1 MSIPDTSPVEDVPE
15 QEPPLAGARP
25 NWWVSLAVV
34 LVCLAVIAT
43 GWVVTKL
50 AVGDGSRPRDL
61 ADGTGPMTVASAP
74 SVEGVDPEDAGTFI
88 GVSTELVESASMFRI
103 TFSVYEIETSG
114 RSGGEGTTES
124 DAARSTGSSGGSTTG
139 ADGTASAGE
148 EGTGAQEPDGAGAAT
163 SGDGGTPEADDAGS
177 PDSDSVLDSDVVEST
192 LGEGQVVYD
201 TGKNPKFEHVFR
213 TPDGARVDRYQ
224 MSAGQLV
231 MTADVGVPGL
241 VVLDPPDEADRY
253 LCSNAFATAHLRE
266 VLSTSTDLTFVGRER
281 VELSGAEETVAH
293 STYLY
298 TGTFTSLRGGYDTT
312 TGDNTLT
319 SVAGTEFR
327 LWIDELGY
335 PRRLV
340 LRSRDGIGETH
351 EFHSFG

>member
-15 QEPPLAGARP
+15 QEPPPAGARP

-34 LVCLAVIAT
+34 LVCLAVVAT

-50 AVGDGSRPRDL
+50 AVGDGARPRDL
-61 ADGTGPMTVASAP
+61 ADGSGPVTVASAP
-74 SVEGVDPEDAGTFI
+74 SVEGVDPEEAAAFV
-88 GVSTELVESASMFRI
+88 GVSADLVESASTFRI
-103 TFSVYEIETSG
+103 TFSVYEIEDAG
-114 RSGGEGTTES
+114 RPGDG
-124 DAARSTGSSGGSTTG
+124 DAA
-139 ADGTASAGE
+139 E
-148 EGTGAQEPDGAGAAT
+148 EDE
-163 SGDGGTPEADDAGS
+163 AGS
-177 PDSDSVLDSDVVEST
+177 PASGSDPGADVAESP
-192 LGEGQVVYD
+192 LGEGHVAYD

-241 VVLDPPDEADRY
+241 VVLDPADEADRY
-253 LCSNAFATAHLRE
+253 LCSSEFATAHLRA
-266 VLSTSTDLTFVGRER
+266 VLSTSTDLAFVGRER
-281 VELSGAEETVAH
+281 VVLNGAEETVTH
-293 STYLY
+293 DSYLY
-298 TGTFTSLRGGYDTT
+298 TGTFTSLRGGYDTA

-319 SVAGTEFR
+319 SVAGTEFS

-340 LRSRDGIGETH
+340 LRSGDGIGETH